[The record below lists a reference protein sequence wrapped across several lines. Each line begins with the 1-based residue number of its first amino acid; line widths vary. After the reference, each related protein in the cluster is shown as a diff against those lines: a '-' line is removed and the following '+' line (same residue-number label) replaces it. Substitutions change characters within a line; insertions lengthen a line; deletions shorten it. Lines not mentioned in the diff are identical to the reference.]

1 MRSRPSSRLLLIDSA
16 GRVLLFKFVHTS
28 GALAGRQYWA
38 TPGGGVEEGE
48 TFEQAAIRELAEE
61 TGVRV
66 ADVGR
71 EVGRRVF
78 ELQLTDGEIVLA
90 DERFF
95 AVGATAGEISRD
107 GWSEAEREVM
117 ADHRWWS
124 AEALAQTTELVYP
137 ENIPD
142 LLRVAADRLD

>member
-1 MRSRPSSRLLLIDSA
+1 M
-16 GRVLLFKFVHTS
+16 
-28 GALAGRQYWA
+28 
-38 TPGGGVEEGE
+38 EEGE

-61 TGVRV
+61 TGVTV

-78 ELQLTDGEIVLA
+78 ELQLTDGEIVMA

-95 AVGATAGEISRD
+95 AVSATDSRISRD

-124 AEALAQTTELVYP
+124 AEALAQTAELVYP
-137 ENIPD
+137 ETLPD
-142 LLRVAADRLD
+142 LLRTAAAKLR

>member
-66 ADVGR
+66 VDVGR

-95 AVGATAGEISRD
+95 AVRATDGEISRD

-124 AEALAQTTELVYP
+124 PEALAQTTELVYP

-142 LLRVAADRLD
+142 LLHASTAMRG

>member
-66 ADVGR
+66 VDVGR

-95 AVGATAGEISRD
+95 AVRATDGEISRD
-107 GWSEAEREVM
+107 GWSEAEHEVM

-124 AEALAQTTELVYP
+124 AEALAQTTELFYP

-142 LLRVAADRLD
+142 LLRASTARLG